1 MAHDP
6 FETLCCFRPNALDL
20 PVVWADSW
28 HTVCRYV
35 TEQNRIL
42 HREYVY
48 VTEPASISTRRS
60 SHLLYT
66 YTFTLYMYAAG

>member
-35 TEQNRIL
+35 TEQNRTARSVQKTL
-42 HREYVY
+42 S
-48 VTEPASISTRRS
+48 PAGYTTLS
-60 SHLLYT
+60 SELQQ
-66 YTFTLYMYAAG
+66 